1 MSEQW
6 NQLKDAIRDFFNQ
19 PLPIIIGTIVMV
31 LIYTLVIF
39 SKTSLGRKALNL
51 LKNEIAKLREQ
62 IKVGLQLFND
72 KAKECENALKQ
83 AKKTIEEQN
92 EHIAKLET
100 LLISIANAQSNV
112 KIKKLVEEYRN
123 GKEVTED
130 GRENTENT
138 NTATQ
143 EL

>member
-1 MSEQW
+1 MWE
-6 NQLKDAIRDFFNQ
+6 QLKTEIAEFFNQ

-31 LIYTLVIF
+31 LVYTLVIF
-39 SKTSLGRKALNL
+39 SKTSLGRKALNI
-51 LKNEIAKLREQ
+51 LKTEIAKIREQ
-62 IKVGLQLFND
+62 LVIGLQLFND
-72 KAKECENALKQ
+72 KAKECENALNQ

-100 LLISIANAQSNV
+100 LLFDIANAQSNV
-112 KIKKLVEEYRN
+112 KVKKLVEEYRN

-138 NTATQ
+138 NTTTQ